1 MKAKRIPIRM
11 CIGCHQRR
19 EKKGLIRIVKT
30 LQGNIE
36 VDPTGKKSGR
46 GAYVC
51 PQVEC
56 VQALCRKDLSSAF
69 RFEIEEAEFIALKDM
84 LLGYLKNP
92 REGGSQ

>member
-1 MKAKRIPIRM
+1 MKSKKIPIRM
-11 CIGCHQRR
+11 CIGCRQRK
-19 EKKGLIRIVKT
+19 EKKGLIRIVRT
-30 LQGNIE
+30 LQGNVE

-56 VQALCRKDLSSAF
+56 VTAFSRKDLSSAF
-69 RFEIEEAEFIALKDM
+69 RFELEEEEFLALKDM

-92 REGGSQ
+92 REGGS